1 MLFVEPSSL
10 RTHQPP
16 DQLSKKQEGL
26 RSFRHACWDCALGQ
40 HARLRLAESVQ
51 SRVMGFPSLC
61 HDPLDEIGNYPQHGQ
76 KDWLPPP
83 HPSPKSGFWDCEG
96 RTLSLKVM
104 GEVQHVAGAVGY
116 LLACVIQGSGCQG

>member
-26 RSFRHACWDCALGQ
+26 RSFRHAWWDCALGQ
-40 HARLRLAESVQ
+40 HARLQLAESVQ

-61 HDPLDEIGNYPQHGQ
+61 HDPLDEIGNDPQHGH
-76 KDWLPPP
+76 KDWPRHILRR
-83 HPSPKSGFWDCEG
+83 KAGSGTV
-96 RTLSLKVM
+96 R
-104 GEVQHVAGAVGY
+104 AA
-116 LLACVIQGSGCQG
+116 LLASRS